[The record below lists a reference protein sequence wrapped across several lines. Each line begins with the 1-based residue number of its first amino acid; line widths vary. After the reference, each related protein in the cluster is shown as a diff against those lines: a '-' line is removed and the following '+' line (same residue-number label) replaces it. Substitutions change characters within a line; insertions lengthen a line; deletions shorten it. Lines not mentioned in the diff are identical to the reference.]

1 MGWVA
6 VAGVK
11 RESGR
16 PRSRRYAVRTLTVC
30 GVALAGVALVGDW
43 TGFGWIPGPAAI
55 GAIGAV
61 LLAFVL
67 SKLPAA
73 TDERDIGDHVPL
85 PSRSMGTDG
94 D

>member
-1 MGWVA
+1 VD
-6 VAGVK
+6 
-11 RESGR
+11 SG
-16 PRSRRYAVRTLTVC
+16 S
-30 GVALAGVALVGDW
+30 G
-43 TGFGWIPGPAAI
+43 AI